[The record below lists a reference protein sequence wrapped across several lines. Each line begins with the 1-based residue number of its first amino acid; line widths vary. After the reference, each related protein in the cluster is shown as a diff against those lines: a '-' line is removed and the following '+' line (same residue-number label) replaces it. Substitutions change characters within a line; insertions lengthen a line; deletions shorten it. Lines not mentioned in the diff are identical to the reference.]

1 MINNSINL
9 KSLNNDEYK
18 NSKDKLKDKTI
29 TTEKNNLIEQ
39 RNNFNLSLRKQKI
52 YSDIMKFRKSK
63 KNKLNNVFQN
73 NINLIEI
80 EKNIPENIL
89 LEFNYSKRENKI
101 SVILRNLNQENGKDL
116 NFNIRLYCLI
126 QLQNYLKENNTI
138 NLKECSK
145 ILQKCF
151 EIFYDE
157 NLEKN
162 KTLKINIQNKLIL
175 IFIEITEEIS
185 EKNPDLLLY
194 DEIFLKDLSRI
205 LNSNE
210 YNNDFK
216 NNIFKLIGNL
226 IYEKQ
231 CFNKVNRIFNIS
243 QEISKFLSK
252 IENDEHYNS
261 IFFIMY
267 IIIIHTN
274 SDEDMS
280 DKDYIIYFNDIYLK
294 LIFML
299 NYQYKKYKNLY
310 SEKIPNIQLS
320 PYYRNIK
327 YLLRFFRACLHKQNI
342 KFYSWTLIQSK
353 QFYETLVEIL
363 KDFNE
368 EYYKMD
374 NSKNILKLNDKFSIE
389 IKPKVGKYILYNEK
403 IFRIIAYNFAYLF
416 GVTVPDENK
425 EKMSILEFFYENIK
439 NLKLIPLYKN
449 ILEKSL
455 NYYHLDYSS
464 LKLICIL
471 INNYSIENLSNTK
484 ELIIEPSI
492 LKYLIEYFKIIP
504 EVDFRREFL
513 RTIINIIFS
522 NDKEVIQYIYSN
534 LFLIKILADL
544 INNDYK
550 NTELMLLSLEIINI
564 FIEYFNSERMY
575 KSKNELFKTLETNGA
590 INAIRD
596 HLTISNND
604 DISEISSIIIC
615 YLSDMA
621 IDYDVFNNFNGEN
634 ESDSE
639 NISI

>member
-1 MINNSINL
+1 
-9 KSLNNDEYK
+9 
-18 NSKDKLKDKTI
+18 
-29 TTEKNNLIEQ
+29 
-39 RNNFNLSLRKQKI
+39 
-52 YSDIMKFRKSK
+52 
-63 KNKLNNVFQN
+63 
-73 NINLIEI
+73 
-80 EKNIPENIL
+80 
-89 LEFNYSKRENKI
+89 
-101 SVILRNLNQENGKDL
+101 
-116 NFNIRLYCLI
+116 
-126 QLQNYLKENNTI
+126 
-138 NLKECSK
+138 
-145 ILQKCF
+145 
-151 EIFYDE
+151 
-157 NLEKN
+157 
-162 KTLKINIQNKLIL
+162 
-175 IFIEITEEIS
+175 
-185 EKNPDLLLY
+185 
-194 DEIFLKDLSRI
+194 
-205 LNSNE
+205 
-210 YNNDFK
+210 
-216 NNIFKLIGNL
+216 
-226 IYEKQ
+226 
-231 CFNKVNRIFNIS
+231 
-243 QEISKFLSK
+243 
-252 IENDEHYNS
+252 
-261 IFFIMY
+261 MY

-389 IKPKVGKYILYNEK
+389 IKPKVGKYILYTEK

-439 NLKLIPLYKN
+439 NLKLIPVYKN
-449 ILEKSL
+449 SLEKSL

-575 KSKNELFKTLETNGA
+575 KLKNELFKTLETNGA
-590 INAIRD
+590 INTIRD

>member
-1 MINNSINL
+1 
-9 KSLNNDEYK
+9 
-18 NSKDKLKDKTI
+18 
-29 TTEKNNLIEQ
+29 
-39 RNNFNLSLRKQKI
+39 
-52 YSDIMKFRKSK
+52 
-63 KNKLNNVFQN
+63 
-73 NINLIEI
+73 
-80 EKNIPENIL
+80 
-89 LEFNYSKRENKI
+89 
-101 SVILRNLNQENGKDL
+101 
-116 NFNIRLYCLI
+116 
-126 QLQNYLKENNTI
+126 
-138 NLKECSK
+138 
-145 ILQKCF
+145 
-151 EIFYDE
+151 
-157 NLEKN
+157 
-162 KTLKINIQNKLIL
+162 
-175 IFIEITEEIS
+175 
-185 EKNPDLLLY
+185 
-194 DEIFLKDLSRI
+194 
-205 LNSNE
+205 
-210 YNNDFK
+210 
-216 NNIFKLIGNL
+216 
-226 IYEKQ
+226 
-231 CFNKVNRIFNIS
+231 
-243 QEISKFLSK
+243 
-252 IENDEHYNS
+252 
-261 IFFIMY
+261 
-267 IIIIHTN
+267 
-274 SDEDMS
+274 
-280 DKDYIIYFNDIYLK
+280 
-294 LIFML
+294 ML

-368 EYYKMD
+368 EYYKID

-389 IKPKVGKYILYNEK
+389 IKPKVGKYILYTEK

-439 NLKLIPLYKN
+439 NLKLIPVYKN
-449 ILEKSL
+449 SLEKSL

-590 INAIRD
+590 INTIRD